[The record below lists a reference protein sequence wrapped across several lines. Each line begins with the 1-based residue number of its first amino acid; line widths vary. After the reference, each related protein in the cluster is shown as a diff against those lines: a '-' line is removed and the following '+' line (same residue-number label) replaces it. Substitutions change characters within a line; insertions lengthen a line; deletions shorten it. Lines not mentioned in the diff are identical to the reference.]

1 MGYSPRGR
9 KESDTTERIQFHFH
23 FLCNC
28 PQALA
33 LSCMTQGWVFI
44 HVHKAGVSAWM
55 EKRCPAGVSRIQG
68 ELSGSICPGEVRTTC
83 ITGNQDGPCSRNTAL
98 LGYQED
104 PPRPLSKSLALDT
117 GSCDA
122 PIQLGS
128 SQRGSQSQREQTG

>member
-44 HVHKAGVSAWM
+44 HVHRAGVSAWM

-68 ELSGSICPGEVRTTC
+68 ELSGSIALGKSGQRASLGTKMGPAQGTQLYSVTKKTHPGLCP
-83 ITGNQDGPCSRNTAL
+83 NL
-98 LGYQED
+98 
-104 PPRPLSKSLALDT
+104 
-117 GSCDA
+117 
-122 PIQLGS
+122 
-128 SQRGSQSQREQTG
+128 